1 MNAVIKHVINGGK
14 IEDRVGDVWSLSH
27 MVLSNDS
34 RYEDFKLEDIMDDFI
49 VHVTAEQKEIAELKD
64 LVELMTVEMAKLRE
78 AKTIVVK
85 PTYNH
90 LEAGEVKEIEDIMI
104 NHPGITSTEI
114 MKTYKTSQAVVSR
127 IRRAVHPKSSSPYK
141 AYILKQNLG
150 E

>member
-49 VHVTAEQKEIAELKD
+49 VHVTAEQKEIADLKEL
-64 LVELMTVEMAKLRE
+64 VARMTDEMARLRE
-78 AKTIVVK
+78 EKVIVCK

-127 IRRAVHPKSSSPYK
+127 IRRAVHPRSSESYK
-141 AYILKQNLG
+141 TYRMKIDLG

>member
-1 MNAVIKHVINGGK
+1 MNTVIKHVINGGK
-14 IEDRVGDVWSLSH
+14 IEDRVGDVWTLSH

-49 VHVTAEQKEIAELKD
+49 VHVTAEQKEIADLKEL
-64 LVELMTVEMAKLRE
+64 VARMTDEMARLRE
-78 AKTIVVK
+78 EKVIVCK

-90 LEAGEVKEIEDIMI
+90 LEAGEVKEIEDMI
-104 NHPGITSTEI
+104 TSHPSITSTII

-127 IRRAVHPKSSSPYK
+127 IRTAVHPKSSQAYK
-141 AYILKQNLG
+141 TLLMKRDLG